1 MLTFWIS
8 AAVLTG
14 LALAFV
20 LPPLL
25 RKNTTSSEIDRN
37 ALNVTIY
44 RERLAELEQENLT
57 PAQRTHAQRELE
69 KTLAQEVLVETAVAA
84 TTKSPYVAIIIAIIL
99 PLATMTGYSFLGD
112 PEFITRNTDKN
123 QESFSLAEITQK
135 LVERHDARL
144 LTELAEILAVTHDNQ
159 WTGHPAI
166 LLETA
171 LNIDPDQQKTLWL
184 AGFAA
189 AQMANYSVAIERWQ
203 RVLALLSPEETQA
216 RAALTAQIA
225 KARGFLQETDP
236 TLSEA
241 TATPTTAA
249 APVQITVHVQ
259 VDPNLQAQVIPSDI
273 VFIYARATQGNPMPL
288 AIVKQS
294 ASELPATVML
304 SDDMAITPTLKLS
317 DFSEVTLVA
326 RISHSGVATPQTGD
340 LQGQMNVAIHE
351 ANSANLVINQILP

>member
-1 MLTFWIS
+1 MLIFWII
-8 AAVLTG
+8 ATVLIG
-14 LALAFV
+14 VALAFV

-25 RKNTTSSEIDRN
+25 MKNDSSSEIDRN

-57 PAQRTHAQRELE
+57 PAQRAHTERELE
-69 KTLAQEVLVETAVAA
+69 KTLAQEVLVETTVTA
-84 TTKSPYVAIIIAIIL
+84 TTKSPYIAIIVAIIL
-99 PLATMTGYSFLGD
+99 PLATISGYSFLGD
-112 PEFITRNTDKN
+112 SEFITRNTEKN
-123 QESFSLAEITQK
+123 QESLNLVEITQK

-171 LNIDPDQQKTLWL
+171 LNIDPEQQKALWL

-203 RVLALLSPEETQA
+203 QVLALLSPEEIEA

-225 KARGFLQETDP
+225 KARGLLQETNP

-241 TATPTTAA
+241 TAIPTTTA

-259 VDPNLQAQVIPSDI
+259 VDPTLQAQVMPGDI

-294 ASELPATVML
+294 AL
-304 SDDMAITPTLKLS
+304 
-317 DFSEVTLVA
+317 
-326 RISHSGVATPQTGD
+326 
-340 LQGQMNVAIHE
+340 
-351 ANSANLVINQILP
+351 ANYPRL